1 MSSLFHRHGHV
12 LDWHHH
18 PHADPRNA
26 ANHVGYQP
34 LPTQAPG
41 KDIRCSDANGANGA
55 NDIANSEKVEEAL
68 KKAEM
73 KASVFDTYAVCAALL
88 ASFSCSASFV
98 QQDVLANLDLWPTRV
113 CIAIQQI
120 LIRFCIIGAIHAML
134 VFMFSALYCKT
145 ALARGTYSL
154 QVYDRFNT
162 ETGGVRQKAFW
173 SMYYT
178 AIAYCCQASLSTFQ
192 TFRWEI
198 ALVITVIILVIIGK
212 LVWDAQRIIKS
223 AGIIFLPDDKLKTMF
238 EDVLDVDAGVMT
250 DASDDEASRRDSVLS
265 KV

>member
-1 MSSLFHRHGHV
+1 
-12 LDWHHH
+12 
-18 PHADPRNA
+18 
-26 ANHVGYQP
+26 
-34 LPTQAPG
+34 
-41 KDIRCSDANGANGA
+41 
-55 NDIANSEKVEEAL
+55 
-68 KKAEM
+68 
-73 KASVFDTYAVCAALL
+73 
-88 ASFSCSASFV
+88 
-98 QQDVLANLDLWPTRV
+98 
-113 CIAIQQI
+113 
-120 LIRFCIIGAIHAML
+120 ML
-134 VFMFSALYCKT
+134 VFMLSSAYCTRAASGKIYNFQ
-145 ALARGTYSL
+145 LFDHFIL
-154 QVYDRFNT
+154 

-250 DASDDEASRRDSVLS
+250 DASDDEASRRDGVLS